1 MDSRPSRIGIALFSL
16 ALLASACGDDD
27 ARQIAVP
34 LVEIQDGVFDGGVDI
49 TVWFAVDATAA
60 EIAAVETLVT
70 ESDLLGQIAF
80 FDHAAAFAEFTE
92 LAPSPEIAASVE
104 PETLPQSF
112 RLAVA
117 AGVTLNLAAGLLAD
131 LDDSLGVD
139 RVITADRLR
148 GASGIPGAEVPELLP
163 VNASDF
169 DLIIVVAPEATD
181 EELAEMTRR
190 VETINE
196 IASFDFVDQTMLYDE
211 FVEAFAS
218 TPEVSAVVTPED
230 MPLHYRL
237 TLTDRVDDV
246 LAVGIAGQ
254 FEGLAGVRDV
264 ISIASE

>member
-1 MDSRPSRIGIALFSL
+1 MDSRSSRIGVAILSL
-16 ALLASACGDDD
+16 ALLAASCSDDD
-27 ARQIAVP
+27 QQTAAPSIEV
-34 LVEIQDGVFDGGVDI
+34 QDGAFDGGVDV

-60 EIAAVETLVT
+60 EIAVVKTLVT

-80 FDHAAAFAEFTE
+80 FDHDAAFAEFAD
-92 LAPSPEIAASVE
+92 LAPSPEIAAAVE

-117 AGVTLNLAAGLLAD
+117 AGVTLDLAADLLAG
-131 LDDSLGVD
+131 LDDSPGVD

-148 GASGIPGAEVPELLP
+148 GASGIPGAEVRELLP
-163 VNASDF
+163 VNVSDF
-169 DLIIVVAPEATD
+169 DLIVVVAPEATVD
-181 EELAEMTRR
+181 ELAEITRR
-190 VETINE
+190 AETINE

-218 TPEVSAVVTPED
+218 TPEVSAVVTPEE

-237 TLTDRVDDV
+237 TLTLRSNDV

-264 ISIASE
+264 ISVASE